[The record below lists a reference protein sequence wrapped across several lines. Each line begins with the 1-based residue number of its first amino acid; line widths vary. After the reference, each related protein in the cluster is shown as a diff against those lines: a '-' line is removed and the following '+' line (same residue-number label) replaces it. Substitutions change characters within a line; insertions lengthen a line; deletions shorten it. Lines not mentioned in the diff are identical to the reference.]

1 MMDKKRTD
9 IVIVGAGPA
18 GLAAGIYAARA
29 GLSAVILEEL
39 GAGGQLLSIDN
50 LENYPG
56 FAEGINGF
64 EVAYSL
70 QAQAERFGAVIES
83 DKAVGISVNKGNSGD
98 SRFVVQGI
106 QDSYSARSVII
117 ATGAKPVPLPVD
129 GADALVG
136 KGVSYCATCDGNFF
150 RNKDV
155 IVVGGGDSA
164 VADVVYLS
172 RVARSVHLVH
182 RREALR
188 ASPWYARQLE
198 GIGNLVTHW
207 NCVVSDVLQEEG
219 RVSGVQLN
227 NVLTGE
233 TSTIRAQGV
242 FVAIGTRPDT
252 KWLSGIVE
260 LDESGYIV
268 AEEGGTTSVPGLFAA
283 GDVRTTPLRQVVTA
297 VSDGALAAEAAASFL
312 ASC

>member
-29 GLSAVILEEL
+29 GLSAVVLEEL

-56 FAEGINGF
+56 FPEGINGF
-64 EVAYSL
+64 EAAYSL
-70 QAQAERFGAVIES
+70 QAQAERFGAVIKS
-83 DKAVGISVNKGNSGD
+83 DKAIGISVNEGNSGD
-98 SRFVVQGI
+98 ARFVVQGT
-106 QDSYSARSVII
+106 QGSYPARSVII
-117 ATGAKPVPLPVD
+117 ATGAKPVPLPID

-136 KGVSYCATCDGNFF
+136 KGISYCATCDGNFF

-155 IVVGGGDSA
+155 VVVGGGDSA

-172 RVARSVHLVH
+172 RVAQSVHLVH
-182 RREALR
+182 RREALK

-198 GIGNLVTHW
+198 GIDNLVMHW
-207 NCVVSDVLQEEG
+207 NCVVSDILQEDS
-219 RVSGVQLN
+219 RVSGVKLK

-233 TSTIRAQGV
+233 TSTIRAQGI
-242 FVAIGTRPDT
+242 FAAIGTRPDT
-252 KWLSGIVE
+252 AWLNGIVG

-268 AEEGGTTSVPGLFAA
+268 ADEGGAASVPGLFAA

-312 ASC
+312 SSC

>member
-1 MMDKKRTD
+1 MVEKKITD
-9 IVIVGAGPA
+9 IGIVGAGPA
-18 GLAAGIYAARA
+18 GLTASIYAARA
-29 GLSAVILEEL
+29 GLSAVVLEEL

-56 FAEGINGF
+56 FPDGINGF

-83 DKAVGISVNKGNSGD
+83 DKAVSISVNEGNSGD

-117 ATGAKPVPLPVD
+117 ATGAKPDPLPVD

-150 RNKDV
+150 RNRDV

-172 RVARSVHLVH
+172 RVAQSVHLVH
-182 RREALR
+182 RREALK

-207 NCVVSDVLQEEG
+207 SCVVSDVLQEEG

-260 LDESGYIV
+260 LDESGYLV
-268 AEEGGTTSVPGLFAA
+268 ADEGGATSVPGLFAA

>member
-83 DKAVGISVNKGNSGD
+83 DKAVSISVNEGNSGD

-150 RNKDV
+150 RNRDV

-172 RVARSVHLVH
+172 RVAQSVHLVH

-188 ASPWYARQLE
+188 ASPWYSRQLE

-207 NCVVSDVLQEEG
+207 SCVVSDVLQEEG

-252 KWLSGIVE
+252 RWLSGIVE

-268 AEEGGTTSVPGLFAA
+268 ADEGGATSVPGLFAA

-297 VSDGALAAEAAASFL
+297 VSDGALAAEVAASFL

>member
-83 DKAVGISVNKGNSGD
+83 DKAVGISVNEGNSGD
-98 SRFVVQGI
+98 SRFVVQGM

-129 GADALVG
+129 GIDVLVG

-172 RVARSVHLVH
+172 RVAQSVHLVH
-182 RREALR
+182 RREALK
-188 ASPWYARQLE
+188 A
-198 GIGNLVTHW
+198 HW

-252 KWLSGIVE
+252 KWLGGIVE

-268 AEEGGTTSVPGLFAA
+268 ADEGGATSVPGLFAA

>member
-1 MMDKKRTD
+1 MVEKKITD

-18 GLAAGIYAARA
+18 GLTASIYAARA
-29 GLSAVILEEL
+29 GLSAVVLEEL

-56 FAEGINGF
+56 FPDGINGF

-83 DKAVGISVNKGNSGD
+83 DKAVSISVNEGNSGD

-117 ATGAKPVPLPVD
+117 ATGAKPDPLPVD

-150 RNKDV
+150 RNRDV

-172 RVARSVHLVH
+172 RVAQSVHLVH
-182 RREALR
+182 RREALK

-207 NCVVSDVLQEEG
+207 SCVVSDVLQEEG

-260 LDESGYIV
+260 LDESGYLV
-268 AEEGGTTSVPGLFAA
+268 ADEGGATSVPGLFAA

>member
-1 MMDKKRTD
+1 MVEKKIND

-18 GLAAGIYAARA
+18 GLTASIYAARA
-29 GLSAVILEEL
+29 GLSAVVLDEL

-56 FAEGINGF
+56 FPDGINGF
-64 EVAYSL
+64 DVAYSL
-70 QAQAERFGAVIES
+70 RLQAERFGAVIEN
-83 DKAVGISVNKGNSGD
+83 DKAIGISVNEGNSGD
-98 SRFVVQGI
+98 ARFVVQGT
-106 QDSYSARSVII
+106 QGSYPARSVII
-117 ATGAKPVPLPVD
+117 ATGAKPVPLPID

-136 KGVSYCATCDGNFF
+136 KGISYCATCDGNFF

-155 IVVGGGDSA
+155 VVVGGGDSA

-172 RVARSVHLVH
+172 RVAQSVHLVH
-182 RREALR
+182 RREALK

-198 GIGNLVTHW
+198 GIDNLVMHW
-207 NCVVSDVLQEEG
+207 NCVVSDILQEDS
-219 RVSGVQLN
+219 RVSGVKLK

-233 TSTIRAQGV
+233 TSTIRAQGI
-242 FVAIGTRPDT
+242 FAAIGTRPDT
-252 KWLSGIVE
+252 AWLDGIVE
-260 LDESGYIV
+260 LDESGYII
-268 AEEGGTTSVPGLFAA
+268 ADEGGATSVPGLFAA

-312 ASC
+312 SSC

>member
-1 MMDKKRTD
+1 M
-9 IVIVGAGPA
+9 
-18 GLAAGIYAARA
+18 
-29 GLSAVILEEL
+29 
-39 GAGGQLLSIDN
+39 
-50 LENYPG
+50 
-56 FAEGINGF
+56 
-64 EVAYSL
+64 AYSL

-83 DKAVGISVNKGNSGD
+83 DKAVGISVNEGNSGN
-98 SRFVVQGI
+98 SRFVVQGM

-117 ATGAKPVPLPVD
+117 ATGAKPVSLPVD

-172 RVARSVHLVH
+172 RVVQSVHLVH

-260 LDESGYIV
+260 LDESGYLV
-268 AEEGGTTSVPGLFAA
+268 ADEGGTTSVPGLFAA